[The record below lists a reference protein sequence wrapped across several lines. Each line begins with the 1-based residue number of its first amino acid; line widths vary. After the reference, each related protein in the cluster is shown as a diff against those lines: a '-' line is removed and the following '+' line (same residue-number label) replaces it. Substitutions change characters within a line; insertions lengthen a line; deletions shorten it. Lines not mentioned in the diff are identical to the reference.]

1 MKKVAIVAAMLTLAG
16 CVQVD
21 NYQEVIKHPVPSQLA
36 GYWQSKGPQ
45 SAMVSP
51 EAIATLVVTPEG
63 DTLDCRVGEKASGRS
78 FPALQRVLNQP
89 DADAS
94 RVTEE
99 RPFAICR
106 RGHGFLAVA

>member
-63 DTLDCRVGEKASGRS
+63 IRWIAVSGSALSRCRVRS
-78 FPALQRVLNQP
+78 CCVQMII
-89 DADAS
+89 
-94 RVTEE
+94 TT
-99 RPFAICR
+99 
-106 RGHGFLAVA
+106 

>member
-16 CVQVD
+16 CVQVE
-21 NYQEVIKHPVPSQLA
+21 NYQEVVKHPAPSHLA

-63 DTLDCRVGEKASGRS
+63 DTGLPSVAARY
-78 FPALQRVLNQP
+78 
-89 DADAS
+89 
-94 RVTEE
+94 
-99 RPFAICR
+99 
-106 RGHGFLAVA
+106 RGAG

>member
-21 NYQEVIKHPVPSQLA
+21 NYQEVIKHPVPSPV

-63 DTLDCRVGEKASGRS
+63 GYAGLPSVAARY
-78 FPALQRVLNQP
+78 
-89 DADAS
+89 
-94 RVTEE
+94 
-99 RPFAICR
+99 
-106 RGHGFLAVA
+106 RGAG